1 MSSTVNEFI
10 IILNKNKELFKTNE
24 GQNILKVFFKKLD
37 EKILGEK
44 LLNESKVFLNNIERQ
59 GSNVLNSNNLYK
71 D

>member
-1 MSSTVNEFI
+1 MSNTLENFVT
-10 IILNKNKELFKTNE
+10 ILNKNKEFFKTNE
-24 GQNILKVFFKKLD
+24 GQNVLLLFFKKLD

>member
-1 MSSTVNEFI
+1 MSNTLENFVT
-10 IILNKNKELFKTNE
+10 ILNKNKEFFKTNE
-24 GQNILKVFFKKLD
+24 GQNVLLLFFKKLD

-44 LLNESKVFLNNIERQ
+44 LLNESKIFLNNIERQ